1 VLTIRRPM
9 KVYAI
14 LTESLRQGMNQE
26 LDAQMQQLD
35 QTLDELAWQRKRA
48 ESQAGDTQSALL
60 QHIEQERR
68 RESER
73 RTRLQEQKRDIAA
86 LPLGVEML
94 HSTVD
99 AEVCISVGDVWE
111 AKVNPEVVLQ
121 DGRVI
126 AIRGIEE

>member
-1 VLTIRRPM
+1 MLTIRRPI
-9 KVYAI
+9 KVYAL
-14 LTESLRQGMNQE
+14 LTESLREGMFLE
-26 LDAQMQQLD
+26 LDAQLQQVD

-48 ESQAGDTQSALL
+48 EAQPGEMQASLL

-68 RESER
+68 KESER
-73 RTRLQEQKRDIAA
+73 RTRLQEQKKDIAA

-99 AEVCISVGDVWE
+99 ADICISVGDVWE
-111 AKVNPEVVLQ
+111 AKVNPEIVLQ
-121 DGRVI
+121 DGRVL